1 MRKMTDW
8 KSWVPADRASDS
20 KNVNVTAGLPTITSQ
35 VELSLGGLDVS
46 STKSETNNLG
56 KPPGKPPMAP
66 LTETGGKDGGATST
80 QIEDEFE
87 MFEMDEDFDGA
98 GGDKTQTQTQPQKDE
113 DLDEDYGDD
122 TITDEDI
129 GRLMIVTSRGGRGGG
144 QAGRPRRVIEL
155 ARRAPASGRKRK
167 RHDQRGLEVLPTR
180 TQGAGRR
187 RPGRRRRRELE
198 ARRRFERRVRDDARG
213 VVRGC
218 ARDARGELRAR
229 RHALLPFVVQGE
241 WRDGERGGARRGRYR
256 VVARWD
262 VARKRARCGG
272 ELAHRGGELGGQRFW

>member
-8 KSWVPADRASDS
+8 KSWVPADRDSDS

-129 GRLMIVTSRGGRGGG
+129 GRLMIVTSRGGGGG
-144 QAGRPRRVIEL
+144 GGASGT
-155 ARRAPASGRKRK
+155 APAGY
-167 RHDQRGLEVLPTR
+167 
-180 TQGAGRR
+180 
-187 RPGRRRRRELE
+187 
-198 ARRRFERRVRDDARG
+198 
-213 VVRGC
+213 
-218 ARDARGELRAR
+218 RAR
-229 RHALLPFVVQGE
+229 KA
-241 WRDGERGGARRGRYR
+241 GARLGTKTQTPRST
-256 VVARWD
+256 
-262 VARKRARCGG
+262 RA
-272 ELAHRGGELGGQRFW
+272 